1 MYRSNFVI
9 YTLGVRKTTLVVDE
23 ALLQRAS
30 AVLGTRGLK
39 ATVDR
44 ALEEV
49 VAADGRRRFAERL
62 REMRGLEL
70 DDAQVMDSAW
80 R

>member
-1 MYRSNFVI
+1 M
-9 YTLGVRKTTLVVDE
+9 RKTTLVVDE
-23 ALLQRAS
+23 ALLRRAS
-30 AVLGTRGLK
+30 AVLGTSGLK

-49 VAADGRRRFAERL
+49 VAADTRRRLAQRL
-62 REMRGLEL
+62 REMRGLDL
-70 DDAQVMDSAW
+70 DDPQVMDAAW

>member
-1 MYRSNFVI
+1 M
-9 YTLGVRKTTLVVDE
+9 RKTTLVVDD
-23 ALLQRAS
+23 ALLRRAS
-30 AVLGTRGLK
+30 AVLGTTGIK

-62 REMRGLEL
+62 REMRGLDL
-70 DDAQVMDSAW
+70 DDPQVMDAAW

>member
-1 MYRSNFVI
+1 M
-9 YTLGVRKTTLVVDE
+9 RKTTLVVDE
-23 ALLQRAS
+23 QLLRRAS
-30 AVLGTRGLK
+30 AVLGTTGLK

-49 VAADGRRRFAERL
+49 VAADSRRRFAERL

-70 DDAQVMDSAW
+70 NDARVMDAAW

>member
-1 MYRSNFVI
+1 M
-9 YTLGVRKTTLVVDE
+9 RKTTLAVDE
-23 ALLQRAS
+23 ELLRRAS
-30 AVLGTRGLK
+30 AVLGTTGLK

-62 REMRGLEL
+62 RTMRGLDL
-70 DDAQVMDSAW
+70 DDPKVMDAAW